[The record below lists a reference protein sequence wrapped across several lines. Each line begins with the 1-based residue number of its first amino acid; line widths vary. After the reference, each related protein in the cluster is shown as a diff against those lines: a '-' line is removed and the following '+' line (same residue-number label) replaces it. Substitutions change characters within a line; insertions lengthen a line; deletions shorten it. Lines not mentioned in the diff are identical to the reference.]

1 MHRGTSSSVD
11 KEDIFRHALISAERS
26 FVMKDKGEKE
36 ANIPVK
42 DGVDIQIPDE
52 WVSVKRYWKE

>member
-52 WVSVKRYWKE
+52 